1 MKIRINTNMLVNG
14 LIISVVIFYSA
25 IIIASIY
32 FTSGNTMYHTNDV
45 PGDTYTWSNHLP
57 AIDPEVPDS
66 LPYFKY
72 LEFKDKVNRTRQLRN
87 GEFYDLV
94 GLQWDGLI
102 CMGGGRLCDTCT
114 INHEMLCDTCTKWD
128 IPGIKQ
134 YYIKLAGWKLNRSTF
149 VQYSSDSVKFYVEHK
164 QSYVRKAIVDK
175 VSLKKDGTK
184 DYLVHEADIP
194 VKFRYDSRENC
205 IMIPI
210 SKTVRDILNPVML
223 VIGILITLYYFY
235 LVAAFLN
242 FIIDVSKGL
251 SFTKKNIHRL
261 RLIALSLL
269 GFPALAFLLNL
280 LMPVIFHSYFTEDV
294 VFNIQSLNND
304 WKMMGIGI
312 VFLLLFKAFRQGKI
326 LKDEQ
331 DLTV

>member
-1 MKIRINTNMLVNG
+1 MLVNG

-32 FTSGNTMYHTNDV
+32 FTSSNIMYHTNDV

-57 AIDPEVPDS
+57 AIDPEIPDS
-66 LPYFKY
+66 LAYFKY
-72 LEFKDKVNRTRQLRN
+72 LEFKDKVKRTRQLRN
-87 GEFYDLV
+87 GEFLDL
-94 GLQWDGLI
+94 GGAEMGGLI
-102 CMGGGRLCDTCT
+102 RMGGGMLCDTCT
-114 INHEMLCDTCTKWD
+114 INHNMLCDTCAKLKLD

-134 YYIKLAGWKLNRSTF
+134 YYIKLSAWKLNRSTF

-175 VSLKKDGTK
+175 VSLKKNGTK
-184 DYLVHEADIP
+184 DYLVHEADVP
-194 VKFRYDSRENC
+194 VKFRYDGSENC

-223 VIGILITLYYFY
+223 VIMILIALYFFY
-235 LVAAFLN
+235 LIAAFLN

-251 SFTKKNIHRL
+251 SFTQKNINRL

-269 GFPALAFLLNL
+269 GFPILAFLLNM

-294 VFNIQSLNND
+294 VFNIQSLSND

>member
-1 MKIRINTNMLVNG
+1 MKIKISTNMLVNG
-14 LIISVVIFYSA
+14 LIISFVIFNSA

-32 FTSGNTMYHTNDV
+32 FTSSNTIYHTNDV
-45 PGDTYTWSNHLP
+45 PSDTYTWSNHLP

-66 LPYFKY
+66 LPYFEY
-72 LEFKDKVNRTRQLRN
+72 LKLKEKINRTRQLRN
-87 GEFYDLV
+87 GEFY
-94 GLQWDGLI
+94 GLGGFQWDGLI
-102 CMGGGRLCDTCT
+102 SMGGGRLCDTCT
-114 INHEMLCDTCTKWD
+114 INHDMLCDTCTKWD

-175 VSLKKDGTK
+175 VSLKKNGTK
-184 DYLVHEADIP
+184 DYLVHEADVP
-194 VKFRYDSRENC
+194 VKFRYDSQENC

-235 LVAAFLN
+235 LIAAFLN

-261 RLIALSLL
+261 RLIAFSLL
-269 GFPALAFLLNL
+269 GFPVLAFLLNL
-280 LMPVIFHSYFTEDV
+280 LLPVIFHSYFTEDV
-294 VFNIQSLNND
+294 VFNIQGWKND
-304 WKMMGIGI
+304 WIMMGIGI

-326 LKDEQ
+326 LKEEQ

>member
-1 MKIRINTNMLVNG
+1 MLVNG

-32 FTSGNTMYHTNDV
+32 FTSSNRMYHTNDV

-66 LPYFKY
+66 LPYFEY
-72 LEFKDKVNRTRQLRN
+72 LKLKEKINRTRQLRN
-87 GEFYDLV
+87 GEFY
-94 GLQWDGLI
+94 GLGGFQWDGLI

-114 INHEMLCDTCTKWD
+114 INHDMLCDTCTKLD

-134 YYIKLAGWKLNRSTF
+134 YYIKLTGWKLKRSTF

-175 VSLKKDGTK
+175 VSFKKNGTK
-184 DYLVHEADIP
+184 DYLVHEADVP
-194 VKFRYDSRENC
+194 VKFRYDSHENC

-210 SKTVRDILNPVML
+210 SKTVSDILNPVML

-251 SFTKKNIHRL
+251 SFTQKNINRL

-269 GFPALAFLLNL
+269 GFPVLAFLLNM

-294 VFNIQSLNND
+294 VFNIQSLSND

-312 VFLLLFKAFRQGKI
+312 VFLLLFKAFRQGKL